1 MNVKFWQLLKVSA
14 LVLLFT
20 AALCGTLLVSG
31 SQDLMAQTGE
41 GPDLSPGYWQEGN
54 PGDVITFT
62 HVLTNTSATTDSIA
76 VEAYSERMW
85 PVMLYG
91 GMYEE
96 GTTPILPLKLG
107 PGMATTVILE
117 VTVPLTETGD
127 ITETTTLTATSL
139 TTTTLFDVVEDQT
152 YLPVQMRYI
161 FLPIL
166 MRDYE
171 G

>member
-1 MNVKFWQLLKVSA
+1 MRVKFWQLLKVSA
-14 LVLLFT
+14 LTLLFA
-20 AALCGTLLVSG
+20 AALCGALLVSG
-31 SQDLMAQTGE
+31 SQDLMAQTGG
-41 GPDLSPGYWQEGN
+41 GPELSPGYWREGN

-127 ITETTTLTATSL
+127 VTETTTLTATSL
-139 TTTTLFDVVEDQT
+139 TDMTTFDVEYDMT
-152 YLPVQMRYI
+152 YVPEQMIYI

-166 MRDYE
+166 MRDY
-171 G
+171 GG